1 MEQIVFTPSSI
12 VDLLSKIDELKDY
25 EIGISET
32 IDGNIQLQIG
42 SSVYEISDNH
52 SEEVVVE
59 ENVVNTV
66 IDTNMQ
72 AYENLDEDGLEVIT
86 GEPVESGLIKEI
98 AKSLLVG
105 GMVRLTSKLIGKDL
119 KLR

>member
-12 VDLLSKIDELKDY
+12 VDLLSKIDELNDY

-32 IDGNIQLQIG
+32 LDNKLQLQIG
-42 SSVYEISDNH
+42 SSVYEICDTN
-52 SEEVVVE
+52 SEEVVVTE
-59 ENVVNTV
+59 DVIDTV

-72 AYENLDEDGLEVIT
+72 AYEELDQGQMEVIT
-86 GEPVESGLIKEI
+86 GKPVESGLIKEI

-105 GMVRLTSKLIGKDL
+105 GMVRLTSKLLGKDL
-119 KLR
+119 KVK